1 MYYKKFAWQQYIINY
16 LTNIYI
22 YEKKK
27 KIYIYIYIIG
37 FEIYDV
43 QDSNQSYEI
52 FQLN

>member
-22 YEKKK
+22 YMKY
-27 KIYIYIYIIG
+27 IYIYIYIIG

-43 QDSNQSYEI
+43 QDSNQSYGL

>member
-22 YEKKK
+22 Y
-27 KIYIYIYIIG
+27 IYIYKIG

-43 QDSNQSYEI
+43 QDSHQSYEI

>member
-22 YEKKK
+22 YE
-27 KIYIYIYIIG
+27 IYIYIYIIG

>member
-22 YEKKK
+22 Y
-27 KIYIYIYIIG
+27 IYIWKYKKIYIIG

-43 QDSNQSYEI
+43 QDSNQSYGL